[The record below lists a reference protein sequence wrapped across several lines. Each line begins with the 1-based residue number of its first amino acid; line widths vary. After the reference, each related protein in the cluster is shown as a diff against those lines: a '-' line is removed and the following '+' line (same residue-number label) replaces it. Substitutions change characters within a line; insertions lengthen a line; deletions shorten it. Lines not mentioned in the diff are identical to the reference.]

1 MKKIVMLLFILYSV
15 SSLYGQNIVKG
26 EYFFNTDPG
35 FNKGYTI
42 SITPGES
49 IDSEINIVFPSDLP
63 FGYNTLYLR
72 FQNENNVWSHKLAKS
87 IYVDSKSPV
96 NSQAMVRG
104 EYFFNT
110 DPGYNKGT
118 AISVKPGD
126 IANDID
132 IEFPADLPY
141 GFNMLYIRFID
152 ENGVWSQKL
161 PKAIYVDKESDSKI
175 TKIEY
180 YFSSTT
186 GDSPHYTFND
196 FEPASVIDLSESD
209 FLANTSSLEY
219 DQQYT
224 LYVRA
229 LNSNGKYSSYSSI
242 NFTFKK
248 ITTGID
254 DVAEQN
260 GLFTLYPNP
269 VQDVIYLKGG
279 EELNGKLVNFAVY
292 DQAGKLLLSD
302 KLQDPQ
308 INVSSLKAGNYYLV
322 VYYDNNVFGKSFI
335 KH

>member
-1 MKKIVMLLFILYSV
+1 MKKVVLMLIILYSV
-15 SSLYGQNIVKG
+15 SSLYAQNIVKG

-35 FNKGYTI
+35 FNKGYAI

-49 IDSEINIVFPSDLP
+49 IDSEIDIEFPSDLP

-87 IYVDSKSPV
+87 IYVDSKSSV
-96 NSQAMVRG
+96 NSQETVRG

-110 DPGYNKGT
+110 DPGYDKGV

-126 IANDID
+126 STSDIN

-175 TKIEY
+175 TEIEY

-186 GDSPHYTFND
+186 GDSPHYTFDD
-196 FEPASVIDLSESD
+196 FEPASVIDFSESD
-209 FLANTSSLEY
+209 FLVNTSSLEY
-219 DQQYT
+219 NKQYT
-224 LYVRA
+224 VYVRA
-229 LNSNGKYSSYSSI
+229 LNSNGKYSPYSSI
-242 NFTFKK
+242 NFTFTK
-248 ITTGID
+248 ITGID
-254 DVAEQN
+254 EITEDN
-260 GLFTLYPNP
+260 GLFALYPNP
-269 VQDVIYLKGG
+269 VRDVINLKGG
-279 EELNGKLVNFAVY
+279 NELEGKLVNFAVY
-292 DQAGKLLLSD
+292 DQLGKLLLSD
-302 KLQDPQ
+302 KLLNSQ

-322 VYYDNNVFGKSFI
+322 IYYDNNVFGKSFI
-335 KH
+335 KQ

>member
-1 MKKIVMLLFILYSV
+1 MKKIVILLFILYSV

-126 IANDID
+126 MASDID
-132 IEFPADLPY
+132 IELPADLPF

-161 PKAIYVDKESDSKI
+161 PKAIYLDKESDSKI
-175 TKIEY
+175 TEIEY
-180 YFSSTT
+180 YFSSKT
-186 GDSPHYTFND
+186 GDSPHYTFDD
-196 FEPASVIDLSESD
+196 FEPAPVIDFSESD
-209 FLANTSSLEY
+209 FLANTSLLEY
-219 DQQYT
+219 GKHYT
-224 LYVRA
+224 LFARA
-229 LNSNGKYSSYSSI
+229 LNSDGKYSPYSSTS
-242 NFTFKK
+242 FTFKK
-248 ITTGID
+248 LVTALD
-254 DVAEQN
+254 DVLGQDES
-260 GLFTLYPNP
+260 FTIYPNP
-269 VQDVIYLKGG
+269 VQDFIYLKGG
-279 EELNGKLVNFAVY
+279 KELESNQVNFAVY
-292 DQAGKLLLSD
+292 DQSGKMLLSD
-302 KLQDPQ
+302 ILQDPQ
-308 INVSSLKAGNYYLV
+308 INVSSLKAGQYYIV
-322 VYYDNNVFGKSFI
+322 IYYDKNVFGKNFI
-335 KH
+335 KR